1 MMRNTI
7 NQAVL
12 KRWQIKHFNQMLHE
26 SFDQLEGVDYTD
38 EYIQVDEFIIN
49 YRLVNRDIL
58 SNYSSGQNIIYI
70 NPMDASNIIRLN
82 ILIKQALRYR
92 KKHIP
97 WL

>member
-1 MMRNTI
+1 MRNTI

-12 KRWQIKHFNQMLHE
+12 KRWQFKHFNQMLKE
-26 SFDQLEGVDYTD
+26 SFDHIEGVDYTD
-38 EYIQVDEFIIN
+38 EYIQVEQFRIG
-49 YRLVNRDIL
+49 YRIVNRDIL
-58 SNYSSGQNIIYI
+58 SNYSSSQNVIFI
-70 NPMDASNIIRLN
+70 NPKDASNIIRLN